1 MFKKST
7 STSRICDNRLTPI
20 QWGST
25 LFFGGQYVNP
35 LKKPKPVVYSTKSH
49 SRIDAFEIYD
59 ATYNRKLKKLWLGSD
74 KNNIADKFIYFKNG
88 DLKYIEL
95 FHKKCAENSATYYW
109 LAKDHIS
116 TLGGIDGKK

>member
-1 MFKKST
+1 MSIENVHCSKCRKK
-7 STSRICDNRLTPI
+7 
-20 QWGST
+20 
-25 LFFGGQYVNP
+25 
-35 LKKPKPVVYSTKSH
+35 
-49 SRIDAFEIYD
+49 
-59 ATYNRKLKKLWLGSD
+59 LGSD

-109 LAKDHIS
+109 LAKDHID